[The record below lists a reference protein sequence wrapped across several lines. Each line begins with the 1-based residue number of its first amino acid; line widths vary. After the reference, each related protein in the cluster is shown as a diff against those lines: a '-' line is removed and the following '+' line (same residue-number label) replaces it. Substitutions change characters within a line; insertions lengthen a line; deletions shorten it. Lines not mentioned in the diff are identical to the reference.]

1 MIAAG
6 SFRKGFTFAM
16 DDSVYIVVDF
26 MHAQVGRGSPH
37 VRTKLKNIM
46 TGQVIEKTFSPTEK
60 FEPAEIEKK
69 EMQLIY
75 NDGDL
80 YYFMDMESYEQIPL
94 NKSKVEH
101 ALNYMTE
108 NMLATIQF
116 YKDEAFSVEPPT
128 FVELTVI
135 QCDLGLQGDTSKA
148 CFKPATLETGLQ
160 INVPLFINQGDK
172 IKVDTRDGS
181 YIERVK

>member
-1 MIAAG
+1 
-6 SFRKGFTFAM
+6 M
-16 DDSVYIVVDF
+16 DGTVYVVVDF

-69 EMQLIY
+69 EMQYIY

-80 YYFMDMESYEQIPL
+80 YYFMDMETYEQVPL
-94 NKSKVEH
+94 NKSMVED
-101 ALNYMTE
+101 ALNYITE
-108 NMLATIQF
+108 NMLVTIQF

-128 FVELTVI
+128 FVELTVTK
-135 QCDLGLQGDTSKA
+135 CDLGLQGDTQKA
-148 CFKPATLETGLQ
+148 SFKPATLETGLQ

>member
-1 MIAAG
+1 MIPAG
-6 SFRKGFTFAM
+6 SFRKGLTFEM
-16 DDSVYIVVDF
+16 DNNVYLVVDF
-26 MHAQVGRGSPH
+26 LHVQPGRGSPF

-46 TGQVIEKTFSPTEK
+46 TGQALEKTFSPTEK
-60 FEPAEIEKK
+60 FEIAEIIKK
-69 EMQLIY
+69 EMQYIY

-80 YYFMDMESYEQIPL
+80 YYFMDLETYEQIPL
-94 NKSKVEH
+94 NKSQVEN

-108 NMLATIQF
+108 NMVATIQF
-116 YKDEAFSVEPPT
+116 YNDEAFSVEPPI
-128 FVELTVI
+128 FVELEVTK
-135 QCDLGLQGDTSKA
+135 CDLGLQGDTSKA

-160 INVPLFINQGDK
+160 INVPLFVNQGDK